1 MATQVVEMDYGV
13 ITNVSKGFKA
23 TADALKALGKI
34 LAAAIQVLRAAAFFS
49 LGTSLALANYLEV
62 IKKKVEALAKLCTE
76 FSQDLARAV
85 TDHKTGDIK
94 GKRYFGRG
102 IEL

>member
-1 MATQVVEMDYGV
+1 MATQVIEMDYGV
-13 ITNVSKGFKA
+13 ITTVSKGFKA

-49 LGTSLALANYLEV
+49 MGTSLALANYLEV
-62 IKKKVEALAKLCTE
+62 IKKKVQNLAKLCTE

-85 TDHKTGDIK
+85 TDHKKGDIK
-94 GKRYFGRG
+94 GKRYFGKG

>member
-1 MATQVVEMDYGV
+1 MDYGV

-49 LGTSLALANYLEV
+49 AGTSLALANYLEV
-62 IKKKVEALAKLCTE
+62 IKKKVQALAKLCTQ
-76 FSQDLARAV
+76 FSKDLADAV
-85 TDHKTGDIK
+85 TDHKKGDIR
-94 GKRYFGRG
+94 GKRYFGEG
-102 IEL
+102 I